1 MGVHPIEE
9 TLQMTDPAKGYLFDL
24 VFENLLGDKGID
36 GQQFELR
43 VQSYT
48 YPGEKIDEISMG
60 ISGNTRT
67 DAGLKHREGT
77 WKTEV
82 IETQDADM
90 LNRFQSWLNLMH
102 DLDTGI
108 TGYSTE
114 YKVDIT
120 VRLLNAKLE
129 PVKTRKLRRAWP
141 VSTDNLSFNPMSK
154 EALKLSVQW
163 RFDWWD

>member
-1 MGVHPIEE
+1 
-9 TLQMTDPAKGYLFDL
+9 
-24 VFENLLGDKGID
+24 
-36 GQQFELR
+36 
-43 VQSYT
+43 
-48 YPGEKIDEISMG
+48 
-60 ISGNTRT
+60 
-67 DAGLKHREGT
+67 
-77 WKTEV
+77 
-82 IETQDADM
+82 M

-102 DLDTGI
+102 DLNTGI
-108 TGYSTE
+108 TGYSNE

-141 VSTDNLSFNPMSK
+141 VSTDSLSFNPMSK

>member
-48 YPGEKIDEISMG
+48 YPGETVDKISMG

-77 WKTEV
+77 WKTDV

-114 YKVDIT
+114 YKVDVT

-141 VSTDNLSFNPMSK
+141 VQTGDLSFNPMSK
-154 EALKLSVQW
+154 EALKLSVTWQ
-163 RFDWWD
+163 FDWWD

>member
-24 VFENLLGDKGID
+24 VFENLLGDKGIS

-48 YPGEKIDEISMG
+48 YPGEKVDTIG
-60 ISGNTRT
+60 FNLGGNQRT

-77 WKTEV
+77 WKTDV

-90 LNRFQSWLNLMH
+90 LERFQSWLNIMH
-102 DLDTGI
+102 NLGDGTTGF
-108 TGYSTE
+108 STE
-114 YKVDIT
+114 YKIDIT
-120 VRLLNAKLE
+120 VRLLNAKLQ
-129 PVKTRKLRRAWP
+129 PVKVRKLRRAWP
-141 VSTDNLSFNPMSK
+141 TSTGDLSFSPSSK
-154 EALKLSVQW
+154 DALKLTVNWQ
-163 RFDWWD
+163 FDWWD

>member
-24 VFENLLGDKGID
+24 VFENLLGDKGIS
-36 GQQFELR
+36 GEQFELR

-48 YPGEKIDEISMG
+48 FPGEKVDTIEMNIG
-60 ISGNTRT
+60 GNKRT
-67 DAGLKHREGT
+67 DAGLKHRAGT

-90 LNRFQSWLNLMH
+90 LERFQSWLNLMH
-102 DLDTGI
+102 DLNTGI
-108 TGYSTE
+108 TGFSTE
-114 YKVDIT
+114 YKIDIT
-120 VRLLNAKLE
+120 VRMLNAKLQ

-141 VSTDNLSFNPMSK
+141 TGTGALNFNSNDK
-154 EALKLSVQW
+154 RALKLSVDW
-163 RFDWWD
+163 TYDWWD